1 MNENIIKVL
10 NSIREFCVKN
20 QSAAYYE
27 LVMNE
32 VYGKWDKKSE
42 EELNEILKLLEEKG
56 IITINGDRISIRETK
71 ILLVEES
78 DNVLDF
84 IPNSI
89 NYTRNTI
96 DIGHGANCLCEV
108 LNLPAIVAI
117 PLEILINGGAL
128 ISKLRESIDV
138 YKDWW
143 NKIKERGY
151 RAYFDENFLRA
162 IVMDEIIN
170 KLNLSNDEYIRI
182 NIISSDMIKLGS
194 LGMYAQR
201 DGYSSE
207 SIEGAPEAI
216 FRYVI
221 SIISEYNKFNCD
233 EVIIRVE
240 IDTSGNIRT
249 MRGNKITTGSN
260 INFEDEIF
268 I

>member
-56 IITINGDRISIRETK
+56 IITINGDRISIREIK

-108 LNLPAIVAI
+108 LNLSRTTI
-117 PLEILINGGAL
+117 PFIPSIFFGGAML
-128 ISKLRESIDV
+128 IKNVRETIDQ
-138 YKDWW
+138 YQ
-143 NKIKERGY
+143 G
-151 RAYFDENFLRA
+151 L
-162 IVMDEIIN
+162 
-170 KLNLSNDEYIRI
+170 
-182 NIISSDMIKLGS
+182 
-194 LGMYAQR
+194 
-201 DGYSSE
+201 
-207 SIEGAPEAI
+207 
-216 FRYVI
+216 
-221 SIISEYNKFNCD
+221 
-233 EVIIRVE
+233 
-240 IDTSGNIRT
+240 
-249 MRGNKITTGSN
+249 
-260 INFEDEIF
+260 
-268 I
+268 